1 MLASHL
7 KDVVVVAKEMGTGVI
22 FESPT
27 GFANDDGGAAIR
39 FSPNTLKQLNQNTVT
54 LMAKVPTA
62 SDDAP
67 ILISSKLGPLSG
79 A

>member
-1 MLASHL
+1 MLESHL
-7 KDVVVVAKEMGTGVI
+7 KDVGVVAKEMGTGVI

-27 GFANDDGGAAIR
+27 RVVNNDRSAAIR

-67 ILISSKLGPLSG
+67 TLISSKLGPLSS